1 MVVCFGNSKYEA
13 MCMQFH
19 SMDVLD
25 NLVFLYLIFNFQED
39 LDLELLQQ
47 IEKQSV
53 YNWYFINSYICMQPN
68 VSTLKF
74 TSKV

>member
-1 MVVCFGNSKYEA
+1 MVVCFRNSKYEA

-19 SMDVLD
+19 SMDVLE
-25 NLVFLYLIFNFQED
+25 NLVFLSLVFTFQED
-39 LDLELLQQ
+39 LELVQQ

-53 YNWYFINSYICMQPN
+53 YKWCFINSYMCMQPN